1 MTASKTHP
9 SAATSGPNPKPKPS
23 KKIKARLLLLAVFAV
38 IVGLLG
44 YQWWWGRSH
53 VSSDNA
59 QIEGHIVPLAARVS
73 GYVIDVPVT
82 DNQKVKEADLLVEL
96 DPRDFQARVALADA
110 DYQEAL
116 AAAGKEGQPG
126 VALAQI
132 GAAQANAAAALS
144 QTSTIEA
151 QIREARANVDKARR
165 DLVRARD
172 LAQQK
177 MTSQAA
183 LDTVETM
190 FKAAEARVGA
200 LEAQLRTTRQTAFA
214 AGQQVGVS
222 SAGLKGAQARVVAS
236 EASREL
242 ARYQL
247 GDTKVLAPTTGIVSK
262 KAVEP
267 GQMIQAGQTLM
278 YLVPTERLWVNA
290 NLKETELKQVK
301 AGQEVEIDVDAYP
314 DMKLKGRVD
323 SFSPAT
329 GARFTLLPPDNSTG
343 NFTKVVQRVP
353 VRIALDDQSDIP
365 TDRQLRPGMSVNVI
379 IHTR

>member
-53 VSSDNA
+53 VSTDNA
-59 QIEGHIVPLAARVS
+59 QIEGHIVPIAARVS

-96 DPRDFQARVALADA
+96 DPRDFQARLALADA

-247 GDTKVLAPTTGIVSK
+247 GDTKVLAPTTGSVSK

-301 AGQEVEIDVDAYP
+301 AGQEVDIDVDAFP

-353 VRIALDDQSDIP
+353 VKIVFEPLPADHP
-365 TDRQLRPGMSVNVI
+365 LRPGMSVNVVI
-379 IHTR
+379 STP

>member
-53 VSSDNA
+53 VSTDNA
-59 QIEGHIVPLAARVS
+59 QIEGHIVPIAARVS

-301 AGQEVEIDVDAYP
+301 AGQEVDIDVDAFP

-353 VRIALDDQSDIP
+353 VKIVFEPLPADHP
-365 TDRQLRPGMSVNVI
+365 LRPGMSVNVVI
-379 IHTR
+379 STP